1 MKKKIINRYYS
12 FNYPAPRP
20 KENNMLILLFRSL
33 FLIAIA
39 WIWTD
44 FGLIFGSILAPFWD
58 VLGLFL
64 DQFSAPLR
72 GAISGEKTRKT
83 NVFHCSG
90 APGRLSFGV
99 PFGLN
104 FGSISASFLIPF
116 CSIVF
121 RPEPEEILSKKIM
134 INYYSFNYPAPRPK
148 RK

>member
-1 MKKKIINRYYS
+1 MIWSYY
-12 FNYPAPRP
+12 
-20 KENNMLILLFRSL
+20 ILDHY
-33 FLIAIA
+33 FLIAMA

-58 VLGLFL
+58 VLVLFL
-64 DQFSAPLR
+64 GTFPAPLR
-72 GAISGEKTRKT
+72 GAISGEKTRKP

-104 FGSISASFLIPF
+104 FGSISASFRIPF

-121 RPEPEEILSKKIM
+121 RPEPEENIVKENDNSIFFLQLPSPKVWKKI
-134 INYYSFNYPAPRPK
+134 IWPCYF
-148 RK
+148 